1 MLSGDNVTTQRKWL
15 YEEGG
20 NCLITRASRGEGL
33 VVPRGAGVGWLIVA
47 GQPAKGLQWQTRGQ
61 LRVEQM
67 CEGAGW
73 DAERQNDLELD

>member
-33 VVPRGAGVGWLIVA
+33 VVPRGAGGGVA
-47 GQPAKGLQWQTRGQ
+47 DSSQPASKGTSVADQGA
-61 LRVEQM
+61 VE
-67 CEGAGW
+67 GGT
-73 DAERQNDLELD
+73 NV